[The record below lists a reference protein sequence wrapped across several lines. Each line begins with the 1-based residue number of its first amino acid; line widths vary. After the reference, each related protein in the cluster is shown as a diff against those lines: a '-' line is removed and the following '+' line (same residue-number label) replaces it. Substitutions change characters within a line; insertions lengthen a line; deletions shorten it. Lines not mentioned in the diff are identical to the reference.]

1 MLFSVIESARFSSS
15 QSGVEHDET
24 AIADILCEYGNVLE
38 GQVGGLAERLE
49 RAEEAYLDALERIPQ
64 HAPALR
70 SYALLLDRSGRYALP
85 TTLLSPPTVSFK
97 QRKNSP
103 MRQRCELLPAA
114 KTPMRVKDEQA

>member
-70 SYALLLDRSGRYALP
+70 SYALLLDRSGRYALH
-85 TTLLSPPTVSFK
+85 TTLLSPRTVSNVA
-97 QRKNSP
+97 Q
-103 MRQRCELLPAA
+103 
-114 KTPMRVKDEQA
+114 